1 MAKKE
6 SSASRTVASAMRRRK
21 SGTLKSGS
29 GQRVRS
35 RKQAIAIGL
44 NEARAK
50 GADVPEAPGGRSR
63 GGRSRT
69 SSSRRSSSG
78 RSASRSRRRQSAS
91 RKSASRKSPSRKS
104 TSRTSAKRSRTGS
117 RRSGRGKA

>member
-29 GQRVRS
+29 GQKVRS

-44 NEARAK
+44 SEARAK
-50 GADVPEAPGGRSR
+50 GADVPDGPGGRSR

-78 RSASRSRRRQSAS
+78 RSASDRSPS
-91 RKSASRKSPSRKS
+91 RKSASRTSASRKS